1 MLRPRRGRLL
11 AVIAMVLASCA
22 PSGNGATTTTTTTVT
37 TVVVDAESTTT
48 TTRTP
53 AIVEE
58 PPCASGSQPYV
69 DSGGAGLIE
78 RDDSDADVVSGIRW
92 TSFPICD
99 RIVIEFAASSGA
111 PAVSPPTVGPLFIR
125 SAGVLR
131 IQLDPVVTRTSILD
145 QVIDGTL
152 ARSAYVVRRTTNDLF
167 IDLHLAAP
175 ASVRVSVTS
184 SPARVVVDLLAG
196 GEPYSAPAIVTDDL
210 VVVDPVGGNVIYPFT
225 VNGYRRGGE
234 DTMTVTIE
242 VGGAVESQTGDVG
255 QRGDAWGAF
264 TVLIPDGPTGP
275 GAMLVGDRIPL
286 TVDLS

>member
-1 MLRPRRGRLL
+1 MPLMPRPRRLPIL
-11 AVIAMVLASCA
+11 VALVLAACS
-22 PSGNGATTTTTTTVT
+22 PVVNGTATSTTVT
-37 TVVVDAESTTT
+37 TVVDDASTTT
-48 TTRTP
+48 ATTVP

-58 PPCASGSQPYV
+58 PPCASGSEPYV
-69 DSGGAGLIE
+69 ESGGAGLIE
-78 RDDSDADVVSGIRW
+78 RDNSDADVVAGIRW
-92 TSFPICD
+92 TSFPVCD

-111 PAVSPPTVGPLFIR
+111 PAVSPPSVGPLFIR

-131 IQLDPVVTRTSILD
+131 IQLDPVVSRTSILD

-152 ARSAYVVRRTTNDLF
+152 AKSAYVVRRTTNDLF
-167 IDLHLAAP
+167 IDLHLSAP
-175 ASVRVSVTS
+175 ASVRVSVAS

-225 VNGYRRGGE
+225 VNGYLRGGE
-234 DTMTVTIE
+234 DTMTVT
-242 VGGAVESQTGDVG
+242 VEAAGVLESRTGDVG

-264 TVLIPDGPTGP
+264 TVLIPDGPKGL
-275 GAMLVGDRIPL
+275 GSILIGDRIPL